1 LALLSPPQLSNKFI
15 SAATTLIALATSVA
29 LLYYGRNF
37 FITLIISALLA
48 FMLDPAVVLVMKLR
62 LPRGLATPIV
72 IGFAFA
78 AIYFSALLLWTQV
91 ATLSED
97 MPTYASRV
105 SELVDKTNSRLDD
118 LEKQAIATV
127 VPKSFRE
134 QEHQIQEKPQEA
146 MKARRKKAVASTPP
160 RPATEVPQVQEV
172 AIRPE
177 PRPIITTLYGYVS
190 SYFHVMIMASFVPFL
205 VYFMLSWRD
214 RIALSFLGLFRGE
227 ERYSVERAWTGVG
240 DSTRAYVVGN
250 FFLWLF
256 LSSASA
262 IVFFFLGVPYW
273 PLIGTLSAT
282 FSLLPY
288 VGLPL
293 SILPPVLAAIA
304 IPNKFKIVLLVVGF
318 TAALH
323 IVCMNFLY
331 AKIIGRR
338 VRLNPLAVTVAL
350 MFWGAVWGGIGLILA
365 IPITAAV
372 KAVCD
377 NVESLHP
384 YGNLLGD

>member
-1 LALLSPPQLSNKFI
+1 LALFIPPQLSNKFI
-15 SAATTLIALATSVA
+15 SPATGLIAVSTTIA
-29 LLYYGRNF
+29 LLYYGRDF
-37 FITLIISALLA
+37 FITFVISVLLA
-48 FMLDPAVVLVMKLR
+48 FILDPAVLLVMKLR
-62 LPRGLATPIV
+62 LPRAVATPVV

-78 AIYFSALLLWTQV
+78 AIYFAAVLLWTQV

-105 SELVDKTNSRLDD
+105 SELVDKTNTKLDD
-118 LEKQAIATV
+118 LEKKAIATV

-134 QEHQIQEKPQEA
+134 HEQQIQEKPQEA
-146 MKARRKKAVASTPP
+146 MKARRKKAASTTAP
-160 RPATEVPQVQEV
+160 RGTPEAPIIQEV
-172 AIRPE
+172 TIHQQPK
-177 PRPIITTLYGYVS
+177 PIISTLYGYVS
-190 SYFHVMIMASFVPFL
+190 NYFHVMIMASFVPFL

-214 RIALSFLGLFRGE
+214 RIAKSLLGLFKGE
-227 ERYSVERAWTGVG
+227 ERYSVERAWIGVG

-293 SILPPVLAAIA
+293 SIVPPVLAAVA
-304 IPNKFKIVLLVVGF
+304 IPNKFKVVLLVVVF
-318 TAALH
+318 AAALH
-323 IVCMNFLY
+323 ILTMNFLY
-331 AKIIGRR
+331 AKIVGRR

-350 MFWGAVWGGIGLILA
+350 MFWGSVWGGVGLILA
-365 IPITAAV
+365 VPITAAV

-377 NVESLHP
+377 NVEPLNP
-384 YGNLLGD
+384 YGELLGD